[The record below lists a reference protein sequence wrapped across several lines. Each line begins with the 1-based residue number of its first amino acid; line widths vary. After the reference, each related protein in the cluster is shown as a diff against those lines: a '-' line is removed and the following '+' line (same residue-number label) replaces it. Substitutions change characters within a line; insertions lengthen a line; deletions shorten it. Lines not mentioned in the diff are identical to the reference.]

1 MIAHKSPAVYHPNNK
16 KKATA
21 AGKDLRFGADV
32 FIALEKEFIVPFLS
46 SIAES
51 EKGPK
56 ACHVCMGSVE
66 WWAPKGNCVKRTICS
81 VCAIHK

>member
-1 MIAHKSPAVYHPNNK
+1 MNAHKSPAVYRPNK
-16 KKATA
+16 KVT
-21 AGKDLRFGADV
+21 GDLRFGADV

-51 EKGPK
+51 DEGSK
-56 ACHVCMGSVE
+56 ACHVCMGSIE
-66 WWAPKGNCVKRTICS
+66 WWAPKSNCVKRTICS